1 VWYRTLRVMLEIKL
15 CCDRHV
21 RVGERHQVEHGL
33 WFPDTPLN
41 RDKLMHAVEAGN
53 KLYGPETYWIEE
65 RQA

>member
-1 VWYRTLRVMLEIKL
+1 MSYRTLRVMLEIRG

-21 RVGERHQVEHGL
+21 PTDERRPSHGL
-33 WFPDTPLN
+33 WFPDTPPN
-41 RDKLMHAVEAGN
+41 RDKLLHAIEMGN